1 MLRLRVF
8 GFRGF
13 RPEQELNP
21 FSKLRS
27 KAAKHRRA
35 VVAVEIPSTFNLNPA
50 PGKINNP
57 KDQNFWKLLEALR
70 AEEPKEPSPE
80 SVDAAQD
87 RGRHRGE
94 GGCVF
99 IRRISAVHTV
109 YIFAQHVYTYVY
121 IYIHVYMYVCMYACI
136 YLYIHIYVHGCIYV
150 CGSNEKDEHARFFV
164 SLVSFRF
171 SLLVWSLVQG
181 L

>member
-57 KDQNFWKLLEALR
+57 KDQNFWKLLEALL

-94 GGCVF
+94 G
-99 IRRISAVHTV
+99 AVCSYVEFQLYIQYTYLHTCV
-109 YIFAQHVYTYVY
+109 YICIY
-121 IYIHVYMYVCMYACI
+121 IYTCVYVCMYVCMYI
-136 YLYIHIYVHGCIYV
+136 FVYTYICAWVYICM
-150 CGSNEKDEHARFFV
+150 
-164 SLVSFRF
+164 
-171 SLLVWSLVQG
+171 W
-181 L
+181 